1 MASRQVL
8 TSRLLFLL
16 AVVCAVEFGSIR
28 CGAADATNGAA
39 LDASVQPPPPGVG
52 TIDDYVG
59 QRGGFGIAAAPARA
73 EVPLLGI
80 TVFRDR
86 GKLASGEE
94 LDGLAV
100 TSVDKLGPGYKAGI
114 RAQRIEAKRA
124 AEEVGAT
131 VLVLGAAAF
140 FPPTLFVV
148 PMLARMPSTKT
159 YDVIVAIDAQRIEDV
174 EELESS
180 LRNATAGETIY
191 LTIIRDGQ
199 RLQLRMPM
207 PDLVSAS
214 ASSVPKN

>member
-1 MASRQVL
+1 MASIQAL
-8 TSRLLFLL
+8 IPRLIFLFAVAL
-16 AVVCAVEFGSIR
+16 AVQFASIR
-28 CGAADATNGAA
+28 CGTADQTNSSN
-39 LDASVQPPPPGVG
+39 LDASVNAPPPGVG
-52 TIDDYVG
+52 NIDEYVG
-59 QRGGFGIAAAPARA
+59 QRGGFGMTAPAHA
-73 EVPLLGI
+73 QIAPLGI

-100 TSVDKLGPGYKAGI
+100 TSVDKLGPAYKAGI
-114 RAQRIEAKRA
+114 RAQRIQAKKA

-140 FPPTLFVV
+140 FPPTLFVI

-159 YDVIVAIDAQRIEDV
+159 YDVIVAIDARRVADV
-174 EELESS
+174 EELEDA

-191 LTIIRDGQ
+191 LTLIRDGR

-207 PDLVSAS
+207 PDVIS
-214 ASSVPKN
+214 ASSAVLPKN

>member
-1 MASRQVL
+1 MASRQAL
-8 TSRLLFLL
+8 TLGLLFSV

-28 CGAADATNGAA
+28 AGCADATNGAA

-52 TIDDYVG
+52 TIDEYVG
-59 QRGGFGIAAAPARA
+59 QRGGFGRTAPARA
-73 EVPLLGI
+73 QIPILGI
-80 TVFRDR
+80 SVFRDQ

-100 TSVDKLGPGYKAGI
+100 TSVDKLGPAYKAGI
-114 RAQRIEAKRA
+114 RAQHIVVKSA

-159 YDVIVAIDAQRIEDV
+159 YDVIVAIDAQRIQDV

-180 LRNATAGETIY
+180 LRSATAGETIY
-191 LTIIRDGQ
+191 LTIIRDGR

-207 PDLVSAS
+207 PDVVSAS
-214 ASSVPKN
+214 ASGVPK